1 MNLYSKLQNRLAVI
15 IIIIFVIGLVS
26 CNKDDTAKN
35 DVPAKV
41 DNPVKESSLT
51 TVTLSEMAE
60 KRLGIETALAESKN
74 IPAVLKS
81 SAEIIAIPGRNVLVS
96 APVAGTIL
104 YSNNV
109 QNSLAGRT
117 VKKGQEVMRL
127 LLMPPEK
134 DALNAREEVS
144 VKEIEY
150 NVALAKTQRAEQ
162 LYKDKAISEK
172 LLQEAQAALAAAKGA
187 LNGAKARLSLLDGAV
202 LDSTNSD
209 FSAMILEAPYNGVL
223 QQILIASG
231 QKVAAATP
239 LFEVAALNPLWL
251 RVSVYVGDLTKIDRS
266 ADILISPLGDNPN
279 EIEIKAKPVNGPP
292 LSDPVIASSDLYYE
306 LMNERGK
313 FRIGQKVMAFLPL
326 ISTER
331 NVIIPSSAV
340 IYDMYGGSWVYV
352 KKAPLTYQRHRVEI
366 SHTPDSFSVITRGLG
381 AGEEIAITAVAE
393 LYGTEFGG
401 GK

>member
-1 MNLYSKLQNRLAVI
+1 MNLHSKLQNRFAVI
-15 IIIIFVIGLVS
+15 IMIIFTVSLVS
-26 CNKDDTAKN
+26 CSKDDTAKKE
-35 DVPAKV
+35 VPAKV

-60 KRLGIETALAESKN
+60 KRLGIETTLAESKN

-81 SAEIIAIPGRNVLVS
+81 TAEIIAIPGRNVLVS

-109 QNSLAGRT
+109 RKSLAGRT

-134 DALNAREEVS
+134 DALSAREEVS

-150 NVALAKTQRAEQ
+150 NVALAKAQRAEQ
-162 LYKDKAISEK
+162 LYKDRAISEK
-172 LLQEAQAALAAAKGA
+172 LLQESQAALVAAKAA
-187 LNGAKARLSLLDGAV
+187 LNGAKARLNLLDGTV
-202 LDSTNSD
+202 LDSTSSN

-223 QQILIASG
+223 QRVLIASG

-251 RVSVYVGDLTKIDRS
+251 RVSVYVGDLVKINRS
-266 ADILISPLGDNPN
+266 ADILISPLGNNLND
-279 EIEIKAKPVNGPP
+279 IEIKAKPINGPP
-292 LSDPVIASSDLYYE
+292 LSDPAMASSDLYYE
-306 LMNERGK
+306 VMNEEGK
-313 FRIGQKVMAFLPL
+313 LRIGQKVMAFLPL
-326 ISTER
+326 ISKER

-340 IYDMYGGSWVYV
+340 IYDMYGGSWIYV
-352 KKAPLTYQRHRVEI
+352 KKAPLTYERRRIEI
-366 SHTPDSFSVITRGLG
+366 SHTLESMSVITRGLEV
-381 AGEEIAITAVAE
+381 GEEIVMTAVAE